1 MPRKSKI
8 DFIFERGINSRYLL
22 LMAFVVTAK
31 ERKHALGIQV
41 VYPLAG
47 LGWI

>member
-22 LMAFVVTAK
+22 DTAFVVTANK
-31 ERKHALGIQV
+31 KKNAAGIQDV
-41 VYPLAG
+41 HPLAG